1 VMLVNGAPGNTINA
15 EDRGL
20 AYGDGVFRTLRIQAG
35 RPVCWERQYA
45 KLQHDC
51 NALKISCP
59 SALVL
64 SSELQQLGKP
74 QPEGIAK
81 IIITR
86 GVSARGYAP
95 SAQTE
100 GTRILSINPYTAYPA
115 DYAKTGVRMHVCK
128 VRLGHQLLLAGIK
141 HLNRLENVL
150 AASEWRDQDVPEG
163 LLTDIAGNIISG
175 TRSNLFMLRGNIL
188 YTPNLSRCGV
198 AGVQRDRVMDWA
210 KQIGV
215 SCKVEDFHLEE
226 LVQAEEIFLVN
237 SVFGLWPVRELA
249 EYRRTQHPMSWKK
262 QEWLNNEHH

>member
-1 VMLVNGAPGNTINA
+1 MLVNGAPGNTINA

-20 AYGDGVFRTLRIQAG
+20 AYGDGVFRTLRMQAG
-35 RPVCWERQYA
+35 RPVGWERQYA

-51 NALKISCP
+51 NALNIPCP
-59 SALVL
+59 SAPVL
-64 SSELQQLGKP
+64 ASELQQLGKTLAD
-74 QPEGIAK
+74 GIAK

-95 SAQTE
+95 AAQSE
-100 GTRILSINPYTAYPA
+100 ATRILSVTPAADYPA
-115 DYAKTGVRMHVCK
+115 EYPRQGVRVHVCQL
-128 VRLGHQLLLAGIK
+128 RLGHQSLLAGIK

-150 AASEWRDQDVPEG
+150 AAGEWQDSDVPEG
-163 LLTDIAGNIISG
+163 LLSDISGHVVSG

-210 KQIGV
+210 RQHGV
-215 SCKVEDFHLEE
+215 TCQTADLRMEE
-226 LVQAEEIFLVN
+226 LVLADELFLVN

-249 EYRRTQHPMSWKK
+249 GYRRSQHTTAWQI
-262 QEWLNNEHH
+262 QEWLSDENN

>member
-1 VMLVNGAPGNTINA
+1 MLVNGAPGNTINA

-20 AYGDGVFRTLRIQAG
+20 AYGDGVFRTLRMQAG

-45 KLQHDC
+45 KLQRDC
-51 NALKISCP
+51 GALKISCP

-64 SSELQQLGKP
+64 SSELQQLAKT
-74 QPEGIAK
+74 QPESIAK

-86 GVSARGYAP
+86 GVSSRGYAP

-100 GTRILSINPYTAYPA
+100 ATRILSISPVTQYPS
-115 DYAKTGVRMHVCK
+115 DFAKSGVRMHVCK

-150 AASEWRDQDVPEG
+150 AASEWQDKDMPEG
-163 LLTDIAGNIISG
+163 LLTDVAGNIISG

-198 AGVQRDRVMDWA
+198 AGVQRDRVMDWS
-210 KQIGV
+210 KQHGV
-215 SCKVEDFHLEE
+215 TCKIADFHMEE
-226 LVQAEEIFLVN
+226 LAQADEIFLVN
-237 SVFGLWPVRELA
+237 SVFGLWPIREVA
-249 EYRRTQHPMSWKK
+249 EYRRTQHPMAWKI
-262 QEWLNNEHH
+262 QEWLNDERH

>member
-1 VMLVNGAPGNTINA
+1 MLVNGVPGNTINA

-20 AYGDGVFRTLRIQAG
+20 AYGDGVFRTLRMQAG
-35 RPVCWERQYA
+35 SPVCWQRQFA

-51 NALKISCP
+51 TALKIPCP

-64 SSELQQLGKP
+64 SSELQQLGKS
-74 QPEGIAK
+74 QPEGVAK

-86 GVSARGYAP
+86 GVSTRGYAP
-95 SAQTE
+95 TAQSEASRIVSITSAAALPPE
-100 GTRILSINPYTAYPA
+100 N
-115 DYAKTGVRMHVCK
+115 AKQGVRVHVCK
-128 VRLGHQLLLAGIK
+128 VRLGHQFLLAGIK

-150 AASEWRDQDVPEG
+150 AASEWQDA
-163 LLTDIAGNIISG
+163 DIAEGVLSDISGFVISG

-198 AGVQRDRVMDWA
+198 AGMQRDRVMDWA
-210 KQIGV
+210 KQHGV
-215 SCKVEDFHLEE
+215 TCKVAEFRLEE

-249 EYRRTQHPMSWKK
+249 GYRRTTHPMSWKI
-262 QEWLNNEHH
+262 QEWLNDERH

>member
-1 VMLVNGAPGNTINA
+1 MLVNGAPGNTINA

-20 AYGDGVFRTLRIQAG
+20 AYGDGVFRTLRMQSG

-45 KLQHDC
+45 KLQRDSG
-51 NALKISCP
+51 ALKISCP

-64 SSELQQLGKP
+64 SSELQQLGKI
-74 QPEGIAK
+74 QPEGVAK
-81 IIITR
+81 IVITR

-100 GTRILSINPYTAYPA
+100 ATRILNINPAHVFPT
-115 DYAKTGVRMHVCK
+115 DFAKSGVRMHVCK
-128 VRLGHQLLLAGIK
+128 VRLGHQVLLAGIK

-150 AASEWRDQDVPEG
+150 AASEWQDQDVPEG

-198 AGVQRDRVMDWA
+198 AGVQRDRVMDWS
-210 KQIGV
+210 KQHGV
-215 SCKVEDFHLEE
+215 TCKAADISGQQRLRLMAGTGSRRLPPHPTPDGLENSGMVE
-226 LVQAEEIFLVN
+226 
-237 SVFGLWPVRELA
+237 R
-249 EYRRTQHPMSWKK
+249 
-262 QEWLNNEHH
+262 